1 MLGGGLVVPGNH
13 GEGGETIHSIIKKH
27 QQQLSPAP
35 NGVGTS
41 DKDDVFSTSML
52 RMEEELLNLQ
62 IHSGQRSSPL
72 VEPLTPETLL
82 KQVDVSPV
90 TPEDVE
96 VGYRHSGQQQI
107 NWFEGI
113 IGCLRPVWTI
123 IGKSALLEKQAQ
135 CDDHWEI
142 PFEELSD
149 LQWLG
154 SGAQG
159 AVFRGNR
166 SGELVAIKKVRELK
180 ETDISH
186 LRKLNH
192 SNIVTFKGVCTVAP
206 CYCIVMEYCPYGPL
220 YNLLKDGR
228 DIPPERLAG
237 WAKQIASGMSYLH
250 SHKIIHRDLK
260 SPNVLIAANETVKI
274 SDFGTCREWNDVSTR
289 MSFAGTLA
297 WMAPEVIRNEPCNEK
312 VDIWSFGVVLW
323 ELLTCEIPYREV
335 DNSAII
341 YGVGSN
347 ALHLPIPSTCPDGYR
362 LIVQMC
368 WNAKPRNR
376 PSFKYILMHLDIA
389 AVEIL
394 STPPETYAQKQASWK
409 AEIRQYMANTTS
421 RVSHVPHIEEEDLV
435 KRRHEELKHAQ
446 DIREHWERKL
456 VIANDL
462 YLELSA
468 AMLQL
473 EQREKDLIKRES
485 CGENVTRKKRI
496 VRPLIK
502 AQERL
507 QKCRRSTIGNGNIL
521 SVVDDTLA
529 QSEYLKKSLYIEM
542 GNNNNP
548 RSTISP
554 SALMAGK
561 YLTKD
566 STSCV
571 SNKNCGQS
579 LVLGN
584 EKTHLRR
591 RGAHQRT
598 RSHGGVV
605 AYVSAAMSIPTG
617 TSETTTIGEERCPV
631 LVESGTQTD
640 NLECNMS
647 EITVQNKCLIY
658 KPSTL
663 NSNSGSMSR
672 ICSHSELEKSPNG
685 NTITQQSPCCE
696 HCPRQKYQR
705 YISSDSNASFTNSG
719 DSDSLLARLTSDCKT
734 PKFTIEETLKILNN
748 NDLDTFQENELSIDI
763 LHQLSDKWDAIENV
777 LSDKKA
783 LPSGYESAVKRV
795 SKGLENTTKD
805 LLAAHKK
812 QYDKTKVCSVSKQ
825 KIDSQSQKSNIN
837 SIHEDLINSNFEFVA
852 PSAELESS
860 QDSTNFSAA
869 ESDNED
875 TGLSLNTEVEQSK
888 LKRKCFSRKP
898 VSRNKNGLYIS
909 DHGAGSQSSEDGI
922 SEDLESCIKMKRTDM
937 LHNGNIS
944 QDNNNILGKLE
955 PSLGRCYTN

>member
-1 MLGGGLVVPGNH
+1 MMLGGGLVIH
-13 GEGGETIHSIIKKH
+13 GDIGEPMHAILKQQ
-27 QQQLSPAP
+27 QQQLSPVP
-35 NGVGTS
+35 QGTS

-62 IHSGQRSSPL
+62 IHSQRSTPM
-72 VEPLTPETLL
+72 EPLKPETLI

-90 TPEDVE
+90 SPEGVE
-96 VGYRHSGQQQI
+96 VGYRHGGGQQQI

-113 IGCLRPVWTI
+113 IGCLRPVWTS
-123 IGKSALLEKQAQ
+123 IGKSALIEKQAQ

-166 SGELVAIKKVRELK
+166 SGELVAIKKVRELQ

-192 SNIVTFKGVCTVAP
+192 ANIVTFKGVCTVAP

-228 DIPPERLAG
+228 DIPPERLAA

-347 ALHLPIPSTCPDGYR
+347 ALHLPIPSTCPDGFR

-394 STPPETYAQKQASWK
+394 STPPETYAQTQASWK
-409 AEIRQYMANTTS
+409 AEIRQYMANTTT
-421 RVSHVPHIEEEDLV
+421 RVSHLPHVEEEDLV

-485 CGENVTRKKRI
+485 CGQNVKGKKRI

-507 QKCRRSTIGNGNIL
+507 QKCRNSTIGNGDIL

-529 QSEYLKKSLYIEM
+529 QSDYLKKSLYIEI

-548 RSTISP
+548 KSTISP
-554 SALMAGK
+554 SALIAGK

-566 STSCV
+566 SSSCAG
-571 SNKNCGQS
+571 SKNSSQA
-579 LVLGN
+579 LVLGSD
-584 EKTHLRR
+584 KSRLRR
-591 RGAHQRT
+591 RVHQRA

-617 TSETTTIGEERCPV
+617 TSQTNTIGEERCPV

-640 NLECNMS
+640 LDCNVPDM
-647 EITVQNKCLIY
+647 EQQNKCLIY
-658 KPSTL
+658 KPTTL
-663 NSNSGSMSR
+663 NDNGDSISR
-672 ICSHSELEKSPNG
+672 ICEHDELEISPNG
-685 NTITQQSPCCE
+685 NTVSQKSLCCE

-705 YISSDSNASFTNSG
+705 YISSDSMTSFTNSG
-719 DSDSLLARLTSDCKT
+719 DSDSLLARLTSDGK
-734 PKFTIEETLKILNN
+734 PQFTIEETLKILNN
-748 NDLDTFQENELSIDI
+748 NDLEQFQDNELSIDI

-783 LPSGYESAVKRV
+783 LPIGYKRAVQNV
-795 SKGLENTTKD
+795 AKGLENTSQD

-812 QYDKTKVCSVSKQ
+812 QCGKNIVYNVFKE
-825 KIDSQSQKSNIN
+825 KIDIQSCAGNIK
-837 SIHEDLINSNFEFVA
+837 SIHKDDVLNCNFEFF

-875 TGLSLNTEVEQSK
+875 EATAGRGSNTEVEHSK

-898 VSRNKNGLYIS
+898 VSRNKNGIYLT
-909 DHGAGSQSSEDGI
+909 DHGQQSSEEGI
-922 SEDLESCIKMKRTDM
+922 SEDLGSCIKMKRTDIRD
-937 LHNGNIS
+937 NGNFPSETIVA
-944 QDNNNILGKLE
+944 QEKLE
-955 PSLGRCYTN
+955 PSLLRCYTN